1 VSTTGPLPPTPGAAP
16 AGPPTG
22 PSTVPPT
29 VPARDAS
36 PTSGSIVRRQF
47 GKHRLAMWSL
57 CLLGALYVAALG
69 ADFIA
74 PYGEGQSFRRGEE
87 NRSYAPPT
95 TIYWHDPETGRLTR
109 PFVYPVRAQRDPVS
123 LRVAY
128 VEDTARPT
136 PIRFFVEGHR
146 YVPVPLSFVPEDWRQ
161 RLGIDDVRVGWH
173 LFGVEFPATIYLWG
187 ADQFGRDVFG
197 RILFGARISLTIGI
211 FASLVA
217 LGLGMALGAVAGYYG
232 GVVDD
237 VVMRLVEVIA
247 TIPTLFLLLALRAL
261 FPLEIDPTA
270 IFVILVTILG
280 FISWGSIARVVRGMA
295 LSLRE
300 EEYVVAA
307 KALGSRDVR
316 VMVRHLL
323 PGTFAY
329 AIVSFSLLVPGFIL
343 TEAGLSFLGL
353 GISEPA
359 SSWGLMLAVAQEG
372 GIQTFTQG
380 PWMLVPGLFIFIAV
394 LAYNFVG
401 DGLRDALDP
410 KLRK

>member
-1 VSTTGPLPPTPGAAP
+1 MAGSTTPAAAP
-16 AGPPTG
+16 GPERTQ
-22 PSTVPPT
+22 
-29 VPARDAS
+29 
-36 PTSGSIVRRQF
+36 GSIVAGQF
-47 GKHRLAMWSL
+47 RKHRLAMWSL
-57 CLLGALYVAALG
+57 YLLGALYAGALF

-74 PYGEGQSFRRGEE
+74 PYGEGQSFRRGAE

-95 TIYWHDPETGRLTR
+95 TIYWFDAETGRLTR
-109 PFVYPVRAQRDPVS
+109 PFVYPVSSSRDPAT
-123 LRVAY
+123 LRVTY
-128 VEDTARPT
+128 VEDTTRPT
-136 PIRFFVEGHR
+136 PIQFLVRGTP
-146 YVPVPLSFVPEDWRQ
+146 YVPPPLSFVPVGWRQ
-161 RLGIDDVRVGWH
+161 QLGLDALNAAWWESPGLDALTLDGH
-173 LFGVEFPATIYLWG
+173 LFGVAFPATIYLWG

-211 FASLVA
+211 FASLIA
-217 LGLGMALGAVAGYYG
+217 LLLGLLLGALAGYYG

-237 VVMRLVEVIA
+237 VIMRLVEVIA

-261 FPLEIDPTA
+261 FPIEVNPTA

-280 FISWGSIARVVRGMA
+280 FISWGVIARVVRGLA

-300 EEYVVAA
+300 EEYVLAA
-307 KALGSRDVR
+307 KALGGRDAR
-316 VMVRHLL
+316 VMLRHLL
-323 PGTFAY
+323 PGTWAY
-329 AIVSFSLLVPGFIL
+329 AIVSFSLLIPSFIL

-372 GIQTFTQG
+372 GIQTFTQR

>member
-1 VSTTGPLPPTPGAAP
+1 MSAPRPTDPAPSAPQVAA
-16 AGPPTG
+16 AATDR
-22 PSTVPPT
+22 TN
-29 VPARDAS
+29 
-36 PTSGSIVRRQF
+36 GSIVRRQF
-47 GKHRLAMWSL
+47 RKHRLAMWSL
-57 CLLGALYVAALG
+57 YLLAALYVAALG

-74 PYGEGQSFRRGEE
+74 PYGEGQSFRRAEE

-95 TIYWHDPETGRLTR
+95 TIHWRDPETGRPTR
-109 PFVYPVRAQRDPVS
+109 PFVYPVRAERDIAT

-128 VEDTARPT
+128 VEDTTRPT

-146 YVPVPLSFVPEDWRQ
+146 YVPAPLSFVPQAWRQ
-161 RLGIDDVRVGWH
+161 QLGIDDVRVGWH

-237 VVMRLVEVIA
+237 VIMRLVEVIA

-261 FPLEIDPTA
+261 FPLEINPTA

-300 EEYVVAA
+300 EEYVLAA
-307 KALGSRDVR
+307 KALGGRDVR
-316 VMVRHLL
+316 VMLRHLL

-372 GIQTFTQG
+372 GIQTFTQR
-380 PWMLVPGLFIFIAV
+380 PWMLVPGLFIFLAV

>member
-1 VSTTGPLPPTPGAAP
+1 MSAPASTPNPAPAAAP
-16 AGPPTG
+16 ARGAPEAP
-22 PSTVPPT
+22 
-29 VPARDAS
+29 R
-36 PTSGSIVRRQF
+36 GSKVLREFR
-47 GKHRLAMWSL
+47 KHRLAMWSL
-57 CLLGALYVAALG
+57 YLLGVLYTGALF

-74 PYGEGQSFRRGEE
+74 PYGEGQSFRRGAE

-95 TIYWHDPETGRLTR
+95 KIHWLDPETGRLTR
-109 PFVYPVRAQRDPVS
+109 PFVYPVSPQRDPAT
-123 LRVAY
+123 LRVTY
-128 VEDTARPT
+128 VEDTTRPT
-136 PIRFFVEGHR
+136 PIRFFVQGTR
-146 YVPVPLSFVPEDWRQ
+146 YVPPPVSFVPQAWRQ
-161 RLGIDDVRVGWH
+161 QWGIDDVRVGWH
-173 LFGVEFPATIYLWG
+173 LFGVEAPATLYLWG

-217 LGLGMALGAVAGYYG
+217 LVLGMALGAAAGYYG
-232 GVVDD
+232 GAVDD
-237 VVMRLVEVIA
+237 VIMRLVEVIA

-261 FPLEIDPTA
+261 FPLDINPTA
-270 IFVILVTILG
+270 IFVVLVTILG
-280 FISWGSIARVVRGMA
+280 FISWGSIARVVRGLA

-300 EEYVVAA
+300 EEYVLAA
-307 KALGSRDVR
+307 KALGGRDVR
-316 VMVRHLL
+316 VVLRHLL

-372 GIQTFTQG
+372 GIQTFTQR
-380 PWMLVPGLFIFIAV
+380 PWMLLPGLFIFVAV